1 MIKILTLVILIMM
14 GSCKKD
20 ELITNNIFIEQKVTE
35 VKKYGKI
42 HPKKRKFRIFRKKK
56 YKVAK
61 SF

>member
-1 MIKILTLVILIMM
+1 M

-20 ELITNNIFIEQKVTE
+20 ELIPFNSSNQPKLTE
-35 VKKYGKI
+35 IKKDGKI

-56 YKVAK
+56 YRVAK